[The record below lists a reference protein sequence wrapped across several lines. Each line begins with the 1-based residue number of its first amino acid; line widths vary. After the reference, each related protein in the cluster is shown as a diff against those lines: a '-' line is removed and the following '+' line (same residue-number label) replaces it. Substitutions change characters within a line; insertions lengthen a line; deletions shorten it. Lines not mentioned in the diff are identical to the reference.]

1 MAPIPLVADGIMYV
15 TGPNQVYALDAATGK
30 KLWEYE
36 AGAAL
41 SASTAISDG
50 KVVIASQD
58 GRVFC
63 FGG

>member
-1 MAPIPLVADGIMYV
+1 V
-15 TGPNQVYALDAATGK
+15 LDAATGK

-36 AGAAL
+36 AGSAL
-41 SASTAISDG
+41 SASPAISDG
-50 KVVIASQD
+50 KVLIASQD